1 MTKIGIVE
9 DDKQLNNAIKLLL
22 EKSNYEVVQTYTTYE
37 GIQMLKSDRIDVL
50 LLDIGLPDGDGF
62 EVCNYLPQDC
72 YLPVIFLTARDD
84 EIDMIKAYDEGCEDY
99 IVKPFSMQVLLK
111 RIEVVLRRNEYK
123 KKVLTYNGLEMNV
136 DRREVKVHDN
146 LISLTTKEFDV
157 LYLLMKNM
165 NRVLTKENIL
175 EVIWDSKEQYVD
187 DSSVTVTISRLRKKL
202 DDDPKAYIKNVF
214 GSGYRFGE

>member
-37 GIQMLKSDRIDVL
+37 GIQMLKNERIDVL

-62 EVCNYLPQDC
+62 DVCNYLPQDR

-136 DRREVKVHDN
+136 DRREVKVHDK

-157 LYLLMKNM
+157 LHLLMKNM

>member
-22 EKSNYEVVQTYTTYE
+22 EKSNYEVVQTYTTLE
-37 GIQMLKSDRIDVL
+37 GIQMLKNNRIDVL

-62 EVCNYLPQDC
+62 EVCNYLPSER

-123 KKVLTYNGLEMNV
+123 KKIITYNGLEMDV
-136 DRREVKVHDN
+136 DRREVKVHDKP
-146 LISLTTKEFDV
+146 ISLTTKEFDV
-157 LYLLMKNM
+157 LHLLMKNM

-175 EVIWDSKEQYVD
+175 EIIWDSKEQYVD
-187 DSSVTVTISRLRKKL
+187 DSTVTVTISRLRKKL
-202 DDDPKAYIKNVF
+202 SDDPKAYIKNVF